1 MGKDFIKKSGIV
13 FLMAVQLQSIFWL
26 GKAPIKVI
34 QFQFFLFILTL
45 EILFSLIRSKP

>member
-26 GKAPIKVI
+26 GEAPIKVI
-34 QFQFFLFILTL
+34 QFQFLFILTL
-45 EILFSLIRSKP
+45 EILFSLIRSKL